1 MIKENPNISAA
12 ILEMHRKINL
22 IAMTSTKHGD
32 IVVLRERVKIDS
44 LRALA
49 SYFVCGWG
57 HQYPAHSTQSSLGTQ
72 AKTCY
77 P

>member
-32 IVVLRERVKIDS
+32 IVVLEKGPEDR
-44 LRALA
+44 
-49 SYFVCGWG
+49 
-57 HQYPAHSTQSSLGTQ
+57 
-72 AKTCY
+72 
-77 P
+77 